1 MACACPCF
9 GDEADAEEKPNQM
22 IQLDGLGMLRL
33 DTQHVGQGSQGARS
47 AKWFYFGETD
57 NRLAVVNM
65 LLCITCFLMWILFIS
80 AASPYIWGANPSG
93 ESNNGA
99 GKQNFN
105 GVEED
110 ATNNAIGS
118 THIDQK
124 ATEQTMDVDN
134 LITTLYPVVKKYE
147 NAQAAFDRLKILEA
161 SKENWEKNKTK
172 ITNMKAEK
180 SALHA
185 KKVQLEQKI
194 EKHKD
199 AKKLLGN
206 KVGELKDDIT
216 KLNTDLSSKDDD
228 ITKLN
233 KDLSSKEGLLN
244 LYRKG
249 KIVTFMN
256 YFASHDPE
264 RVQDEEWK
272 KKTERERFNHP
283 DDPVAY
289 EKWLRDVHAEEYK
302 DYQATIISQPKDGDD
317 PKRNN
322 EFAVNNTNDVGNQK
336 GYKEPETNDDNQ

>member
-57 NRLAVVNM
+57 NRLAVVNL
-65 LLCITCFLMWILFIS
+65 LLCITCLMMWMLAIS
-80 AASPYIWGANPSG
+80 VAYPYICGADPSG

-110 ATNNAIGS
+110 ATNNAVGS
-118 THIDQK
+118 THIDQQ
-124 ATEQTMDVDN
+124 AAEQTMDVDN

-147 NAQAAFDRLKILEA
+147 NAQAAFERLNNLEA
-161 SKENWEKNKTK
+161 SKAKWQNNETK
-172 ITNMKAEK
+172 IKN
-180 SALHA
+180 LN
-185 KKVQLEQKI
+185 
-194 EKHKD
+194 D
-199 AKKLLGN
+199 AKKILGKNN
-206 KVGELKDDIT
+206 KELAGEVGELKDDIT
-216 KLNTDLSSKDDD
+216 KLNNDLSSKEDD

-264 RVQDEEWK
+264 RVQDEEWE

-302 DYQATIISQPKDGDD
+302 EYQAKIISQPKDGDD
-317 PKRNN
+317 PKLNN

>member
-65 LLCITCFLMWILFIS
+65 LLCITCFLMWIL
-80 AASPYIWGANPSG
+80 AIWAVSTYYPEANPS
-93 ESNNGA
+93 ELKNKVA
-99 GKQNFN
+99 
-105 GVEED
+105 E
-110 ATNNAIGS
+110 NASG
-118 THIDQK
+118 Q
-124 ATEQTMDVDN
+124 EQQAMDVDN
-134 LITTLYPVVKKYE
+134 LITTRYPVVAKYG
-147 NAQAAFDRLKILEA
+147 NAQATFDRLNILEA
-161 SKENWEKNKTK
+161 SKEKWEKNKTK